1 MNEHPETNPPPNFK
15 TGGWTCSLL
24 SVVIPCFNEEE
35 VLPKTHPRLVGV
47 LEAIPVHAFELI
59 YVDDGSRDTTMDILR
74 EIQRA
79 DTRVRVVSLSRN
91 FGQEMAMT
99 AGLQSAAGQAVVL
112 IDADFQDPPEV
123 IIKMLDRW
131 RQGVDVAYGVRTQRD
146 GETLFKNKTAS
157 LFYRIFNCLAD
168 IDIPLDT
175 GEFRLMDRA
184 VVDAILA
191 MPEHDRFLRGIVA
204 WAGFRQEPIY
214 FHRLARPSGAS
225 KHRLKNR
232 LSLAATAI
240 LSFSLAPLR
249 LATWLGLFSTGLALS
264 GTLYALGLRFL
275 TDLWIS
281 GWASLFIA
289 VLFLGGV
296 QLVLL
301 GVLGEYVGRIYG
313 EVKRRPLYLV
323 KERLGFTST
332 SQSANSPHSDEI
344 GRVHRRRACR

>member
-1 MNEHPETNPPPNFK
+1 MNEHPETNFE
-15 TGGWTCSLL
+15 TGGRTCSLL
-24 SVVIPCFNEEE
+24 SVVVPCFNEEE
-35 VLPKTHPRLVGV
+35 VLPKTHPRLVEV
-47 LEAIPVHAFELI
+47 LEAVPVPAFELI

-74 EIQRA
+74 EIQRV
-79 DTRVRVVSLSRN
+79 DTRIRVVSLSRN
-91 FGQEMAMT
+91 FGQETAMI
-99 AGLQSAAGQAVVL
+99 AGLQSTAGQAVVL
-112 IDADFQDPPEV
+112 IDADIQDPPEV
-123 IIKMLDRW
+123 IFKMLDRW

-146 GETLFKNKTAS
+146 GETRFKRKTS
-157 LFYRIFNCLAD
+157 NLFYRIFNRFAD

-175 GEFRLMDRA
+175 GEFRLIDRA
-184 VVDAILA
+184 VVDAVLA
-191 MPEHDRFLRGIVA
+191 MPERDRFFRGIVA
-204 WAGFRQEPIY
+204 WAGFRQESVH
-214 FHRLARPSGAS
+214 FHRLARSIGVS

-249 LATWLGLFSTGLALS
+249 LATWLGLFFTGLALS

-275 TDLWIS
+275 TDTWIS

-332 SQSANSPHSDEI
+332 SPVS
-344 GRVHRRRACR
+344 R